1 MTEETVGIIGVE
13 EIEEHE
19 DGSATYSFIT
29 DDETTRKLARYG
41 LQLVLYCAAYDWD
54 IQDALD
60 SLERD
65 KTDE

>member
-1 MTEETVGIIGVE
+1 MDDIYVIGVE
-13 EIEEHE
+13 QVQEHE

-60 SLERD
+60 SLGRD

>member
-1 MTEETVGIIGVE
+1 MTEGSVNFIGVE
-13 EIEEHE
+13 QVQEHE

-29 DDETTRKLARYG
+29 NDETTRKLAMYG
-41 LQLVLYCAAYDWD
+41 LQLVLSCAAYEWD

-60 SLERD
+60 SLERN